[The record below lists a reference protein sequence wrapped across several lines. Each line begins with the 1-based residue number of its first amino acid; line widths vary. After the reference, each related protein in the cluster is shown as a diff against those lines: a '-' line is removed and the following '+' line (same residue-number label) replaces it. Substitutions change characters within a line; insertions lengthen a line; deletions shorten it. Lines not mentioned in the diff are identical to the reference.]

1 MSFVEVVITFTRIS
15 ISTKE
20 ATKHPHLRGLKV
32 VQMKGYTLFSRA
44 EKNTLTKYSSPEKLG
59 YFLPNFAQY
68 ILWVKGGKIYTYAE
82 PRTVCKEKY
91 KTCVHSNIRNLLQN
105 NLANFNQT

>member
-1 MSFVEVVITFTRIS
+1 M
-15 ISTKE
+15 
-20 ATKHPHLRGLKV
+20 
-32 VQMKGYTLFSRA
+32 
-44 EKNTLTKYSSPEKLG
+44 G

-82 PRTVCKEKY
+82 PRTICKEKY

-105 NLANFNQT
+105 NLANFNQTWRHNKSLSEWMQIIKTECLSSRAGIIRALL